1 MLHMLTASG
10 GSIARASQKGSSLEQ
25 ILPHIREPD
34 AMSTP
39 TPLPLAQISALAEP
53 LIPRAGL
60 ENERVHA
67 ALDALQEAVYGE
79 AIEFSA
85 EPTGLTAR
93 LGARC
98 TRFVASVRSTRDL
111 AEFSQAPARP
121 FGSALELPARRYD
134 LIVFTDVF
142 STADGEEADRLA
154 AYALATLAQGGHV
167 LILNWTEQADEPT
180 PADIAAEKFFSRIG
194 DEMAPLLRRRMPH
207 FRLDLLERL

>member
-1 MLHMLTASG
+1 
-10 GSIARASQKGSSLEQ
+10 
-25 ILPHIREPD
+25 
-34 AMSTP
+34 MSYP
-39 TPLPLAQISALAEP
+39 TPLPPAQICVVAEP

-67 ALDALQEAVYGE
+67 ALDALQEAPYGD

-98 TRFVASVRSTRDL
+98 TRLVASVRATRDL
-111 AEFSQAPARP
+111 AEFSQTITRP
-121 FGSALELPARRYD
+121 FDSALELPARRYD

-142 STADGEEADRLA
+142 SAAADEEADRLA
-154 AYALATLAQGGHV
+154 AYALATLAPGGHV
-167 LILNWTEQADEPT
+167 LILNWTEQADDPT

-194 DEMAPLLRRRMPH
+194 EAMTPLLRRRMPH